1 MGDVMST
8 ANLDSAD
15 LKAVTKGGLIREDV
29 MNKIW
34 DISKI
39 PLPFTDLVG
48 EDTHTNEY
56 CEWTTDA
63 LAAPDTGN
71 SNVDGADAS
80 GNDART
86 GLRVGNHSQISDKIV
101 RVSFRADSS
110 NVIGRAKE
118 LAYQLSRR
126 QQELRRDVD
135 AIALLNQ
142 ASVADD
148 GNTTAGKVGGLPS
161 WLASHNYGGTA
172 GGFSTSTG
180 LTVARIPTANR
191 AITETMIRTAVAD
204 IFQDGGDPTIL
215 MSTVGVIGQISSYMF
230 SSSARI
236 ATLMSDVEGSAAK
249 AVAMGAVNVF
259 VTDFGTLTFKAN
271 RLQPTHKDSGGTV
284 DVADVFILSPE
295 YLELSYIGGYK
306 TEELGKTGLANNRQ
320 MSVDWSLKVLNE
332 KAHAVIGDINP
343 LLAMTA

>member
-1 MGDVMST
+1 MST

-15 LKAVTKGGLIREDV
+15 LKAVTRGGLIREDV

-48 EDTHTNEY
+48 SGTHSNSY

-63 LAAPDTGN
+63 LAAPDTTN
-71 SNVDGADAS
+71 AVVDGADAS
-80 GNDART
+80 GNDTRT
-86 GLRVGNHSQISDKIV
+86 GARVGNRSQISDKIV
-101 RVSFRADSS
+101 RVSFRADTS
-110 NVIGRAKE
+110 NTIGRAKE

-135 AIALLNQ
+135 AISLLNQ
-142 ASVADD
+142 ASVSDNGDAV
-148 GNTTAGKVGGLPS
+148 AGKVGGLPS

-172 GGFSTSTG
+172 GGFSTGTG
-180 LTVARIPTANR
+180 LTVARIPTAHR
-191 AITETMIRTAVAD
+191 AITETLIRTAVAD
-204 IFQDGGDPTIL
+204 IFQDGGDPSVL

-236 ATLMSDVEGSAAK
+236 ATITNEVEGNAAK

-271 RLQPTHKDSGGTV
+271 RLQPTHTDSGATT
-284 DVADVFILSPE
+284 VADVFILSPE
-295 YLELSYIGGYK
+295 YLELSYMGGYR

-320 MSVDWSLKVLNE
+320 MSVDWTLKVLNE
-332 KAHAVIGDINP
+332 KAHAIIGDINP
-343 LLAMTA
+343 LTAMTA

>member
-1 MGDVMST
+1 MST

-39 PLPFTDLVG
+39 PLPFTDMIG
-48 EDTHTNEY
+48 SGSHTNEY
-56 CEWTTDA
+56 CEWTTDK
-63 LAAPDTGN
+63 LAAPDITN
-71 SNVDGADAS
+71 SNIDGADAS
-80 GNDART
+80 GNDTRT

-101 RVSFRADSS
+101 RVSFRADAS

-126 QQELRRDVD
+126 QQELRRDVE
-135 AIALLNQ
+135 AISLLNQ

-161 WLASHNYGGTA
+161 WLATNNQGGTA

-180 LTVARIPTANR
+180 LTVARTPTANR
-191 AITETMIRTAVAD
+191 ALTETMIRTAVLGVYT
-204 IFQDGGDPTIL
+204 QGGD
-215 MSTVGVIGQISSYMF
+215 STVLMTTPGVVAQISSYMF

-236 ATLMSDVEGSAAK
+236 ATLMNDIEGATMAT
-249 AVAMGAVNVF
+249 AMGAINVF
-259 VTDFGTLTFKAN
+259 VTDFGTLKIVSN
-271 RLQPTHKDSGGTV
+271 RLQPTHLDSGSTT
-284 DVADVFILSPE
+284 VADVFVLDPS

-306 TEELGKTGLANNRQ
+306 TEDLAKTGLAENKQ

-332 KAHAVIGDINP
+332 ASQAIIGDINP